1 MVRKYKGSR
10 EEYEQ
15 KLGRVMGRL
24 GVQVYDYDWS
34 RRGCWVQ
41 MVYAGRAYRF
51 ENSVDKSAESGRL
64 SNVTDLF
71 AQIVLSLE
79 GLARAI
85 ENGIFTLDMLMAGVP
100 ALSAAAAEAPA
111 CFRALGFERVPADP
125 GEVKARYRELA
136 KTAHPDAGGDA
147 AAFLALQTNFG
158 TCLEWLAE
166 HGGNGDA

>member
-71 AQIVLSLE
+71 AQISARTGGTCAGHRE
-79 GLARAI
+79 RHIHAGHAHGRRARALR
-85 ENGIFTLDMLMAGVP
+85 GG
-100 ALSAAAAEAPA
+100 
-111 CFRALGFERVPADP
+111 G
-125 GEVKARYRELA
+125 
-136 KTAHPDAGGDA
+136 HP
-147 AAFLALQTNFG
+147 
-158 TCLEWLAE
+158 
-166 HGGNGDA
+166 

>member
-64 SNVTDLF
+64 SNL
-71 AQIVLSLE
+71 
-79 GLARAI
+79 GL
-85 ENGIFTLDMLMAGVP
+85 LY
-100 ALSAAAAEAPA
+100 
-111 CFRALGFERVPADP
+111 
-125 GEVKARYRELA
+125 EVKRSMMHAPPLL
-136 KTAHPDAGGDA
+136 TP
-147 AAFLALQTNFG
+147 
-158 TCLEWLAE
+158 E
-166 HGGNGDA
+166 HM

>member
-1 MVRKYKGSR
+1 MVRKYKGTR

-15 KLGRVMGRL
+15 KLGRVMNRL

-71 AQIVLSLE
+71 AQIVLALE

-100 ALSAAAAEAPA
+100 ALSSAADIPD
-111 CFRALGFERVPADP
+111 CFKAMGFERLPEDADA
-125 GEVKARYRELA
+125 VKAKYREFA
-136 KTAHPDAGGDA
+136 KSAHPDAGGDA

-158 TCLEWLAE
+158 TCLEWLTE
-166 HGGNGDA
+166 HGGNGDT

>member
-1 MVRKYKGSR
+1 MVRKYKGTR

-51 ENSVDKSAESGRL
+51 ENSVDKSAESSGL

-71 AQIVLSLE
+71 AQIVLALE

-100 ALSAAAAEAPA
+100 ALSAASDIPE
-111 CFRALGFERVPADP
+111 CFKAMGFERLPEDADS
-125 GEVKARYRELA
+125 VKAKYRELA
-136 KTAHPDAGGDA
+136 KSAHPDAGGDED
-147 AAFLALQTNFG
+147 AFLLLRANLNK
-158 TCLEWLAE
+158 CLTWFAE
-166 HGGNGDA
+166 NGRAG

>member
-51 ENSVDKSAESGRL
+51 ENSVDKSAESGPAEQRDGPVC
-64 SNVTDLF
+64 SDSART
-71 AQIVLSLE
+71 E

-100 ALSAAAAEAPA
+100 ALSAAADIPD
-111 CFRALGFERVPADP
+111 CFKAMGFEWLPEDTGA
-125 GEVKARYRELA
+125 VKAKYRELA
-136 KTAHPDAGGDA
+136 KNAHPDAGGDEET
-147 AAFLALQTNFG
+147 FLLRGPT
-158 TCLEWLAE
+158 
-166 HGGNGDA
+166 